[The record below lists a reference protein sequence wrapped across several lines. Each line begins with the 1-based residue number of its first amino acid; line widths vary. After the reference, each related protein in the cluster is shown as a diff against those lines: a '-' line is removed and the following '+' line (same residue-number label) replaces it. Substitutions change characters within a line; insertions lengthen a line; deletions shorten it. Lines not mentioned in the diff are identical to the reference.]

1 MTYAERRLQNALRM
15 GKKNLTLLG
24 QGDTA
29 RRSMEKLAPQVL
41 LQRRELA
48 TERRLVGACHDGGSR
63 EAATPGDG
71 HERVQVLMKAAVHGE
86 SFPRDGQQG
95 LKEIEVPTSGR

>member
-48 TERRLVGACHDGGSR
+48 TER
-63 EAATPGDG
+63 
-71 HERVQVLMKAAVHGE
+71 
-86 SFPRDGQQG
+86 
-95 LKEIEVPTSGR
+95 